1 MKYEEIMDRI
11 ELTPEMRQR
20 VLRNVEAK
28 QAKQKRRQLTQ
39 RLFTLAACLAIV
51 VCCWYVRKPKQAD
64 NPEQGMMAV
73 AQIDT
78 LDSLQA
84 LTEKTGIPMNELT
97 GVPFLVERTEYVS
110 YWDNLAEVQYFG
122 GTDSLCYRKSP
133 GTEDNSGDYN
143 VYAQE
148 ETLEI
153 SGNAVTLKGDNGAY
167 SLAIWTDGSYAYSIS
182 VTTPLSGDAFRTLL
196 EENF

>member
-1 MKYEEIMDRI
+1 MKYEQIMDKI

-28 QAKQKRRQLTQ
+28 QAKQKKRQLTR

-51 VCCWYVRKPKQAD
+51 VCCWYVWKPEQTE
-64 NPEQGMMAV
+64 PLEQGMMAIP
-73 AQIDT
+73 QID
-78 LDSLQA
+78 SVESISA
-84 LTEKTGIPMNELT
+84 LSEKTGIPLDELT
-97 GVPFLVERTEYVS
+97 GVPFTVERTEYVS
-110 YWDNLAEVQYFG
+110 YWDNLAEIQYFG

-143 VYAQE
+143 VYDQE

-153 SGNAVTLKGDNGAY
+153 SGSAVTLKGNDGGY
-167 SLAIWTDGSYAYSIS
+167 SLAVWTDGSYAYSIS
-182 VTTPLSGDAFRTLL
+182 VTNPLSQDAFRALL